1 MKRKRV
7 VIGGIVIVAIA
18 AVAGG
23 MLRGLLVGLI
33 VTIIALFFTHLHVEH
48 LFVVIAAVLLT
59 SVVFSLGGFVNAV
72 FAKNFDQIT
81 FVPTFI
87 LTPMTYLGGVFYSI
101 QMLPE
106 WAQVASKANPILY
119 MVNAFRYGFLGHS
132 DVDVGFSFAIMAV
145 SVLVLFAACVLLMNR
160 GTGIRE

>member
-1 MKRKRV
+1 M
-7 VIGGIVIVAIA
+7 GGV
-18 AVAGG
+18 
-23 MLRGLLVGLI
+23 LRGLLVGLV

-72 FAKNFDQIT
+72 FAKNFDQIS

-101 QMLPE
+101 SMLPD
-106 WAQVASKANPILY
+106 WAQAVSKANPILY
-119 MVNAFRYGFLGHS
+119 MVNAFRFGFLGTS
-132 DVDVGFSFAIMAV
+132 DVDVGFSFAIMIAA
-145 SVLVLFAACVLLMNR
+145 VLVLFAACVWLMNR
-160 GTGIRE
+160 GTGIRD